1 VSQFPESSRSILYV
15 HAITKSIFPE

>member
-1 VSQFPESSRSILYV
+1 VSQFPESISSILYV